1 MEPVN
6 AEKDRVTSYAC
17 RMRYMTDRFTTR
29 SAIFVI
35 VRNDQGEILLQQ
47 RANTGYLDGY
57 YDFPSGHVED
67 KESIRAAAVREL
79 AEESGLIVREEDLRL
94 VHINQ
99 NFQDTPYVNFTF
111 VADKWE
117 GEPTVCEPE
126 KCSDSRFFALDDLPE
141 KCTLNVRLNER
152 VGFTND
158 LTYSL
163 VTPEYY
169 EQIMH
174 EPLKK

>member
-1 MEPVN
+1 M
-6 AEKDRVTSYAC
+6 
-17 RMRYMTDRFTTR
+17 
-29 SAIFVI
+29 
-35 VRNDQGEILLQQ
+35 LQQ

-67 KESIRAAAVREL
+67 KESIRTAAVREL
-79 AEESGLIVREEDLRL
+79 AEESGLTVREEDLRL

-99 NFQDTPYVNFTF
+99 NFHDTPYVNFAF

-117 GEPTVCEPE
+117 GEPSVCEPE
-126 KCSDSRFFALDDLPE
+126 KCSDSQFFAPADLPE

-152 VGFTND
+152 AGFGNN

-163 VTPEYY
+163 VTLENY

-174 EPLKK
+174 EPFAK